1 MINQDGNNNT
11 KQLQLFQAKQIDDL
25 NKTFPHHE
33 GESPFDA
40 LFSALDEPLSQSST
54 DEELTHEL
62 IQKKTSENEAP
73 AGEEAAPLKERQNP
87 MPSDVKNEK
96 QSPEKPLSKM
106 KGKEGDMPQNEQ
118 QKIDAKE
125 LKAKDAEHDQK
136 KQAEIMGEKIKDDST
151 QDEIQIT
158 GSYFPAYANSIVQPE
173 TSHVTHQ
180 EPAETTEQLIERI
193 YRLAASL
200 INKAEVFVDVD
211 NQEFTIQV
219 TESFLQDTHITL
231 LAKGEVMVITFK
243 PATADQYQFL
253 QKEQQTLKKKIKE
266 NNSDANIQFVIEEP

>member
-33 GESPFDA
+33 DESPFDA

-73 AGEEAAPLKERQNP
+73 AGEEAAPLKECQNP

-106 KGKEGDMPQNEQ
+106 KGKEGDVPQNEK
-118 QKIDAKE
+118 QKIDSKE